1 MVSWNSSFTALY
13 RHSKM
18 IRKIILIVSIS
29 PLFLSINWSAPSP
42 YILNQAVFA
51 FQFSNQQQ
59 EGQQHKIQLLS
70 SSNNFSHSVANT
82 NATGHISSLQASQIG
97 ATANMAVEIV
107 FGAALLG
114 NISYYPNPLVASPN
128 TTIVWHNTDEI
139 LHTVT
144 SGLIENNIKGKEFDS
159 SIILPDM
166 TYVHTFSEI
175 GEYPYFCILHPAMA
189 GKIIIVKNETY
200 QQTNQSAPPPS
211 QQQQQIGQ
219 QPPPQSTQTSPPP
232 LAQQNTT
239 QLNQSAPQQIAP
251 LNQLVGSEDFA
262 ASGTINSTLY
272 TTNGNWEAIGIWTLS
287 VSEGEVTSF
296 DTDMAWNNGTSAH
309 THEFHNFEMD
319 EDSDDISIDS
329 EGGIT
334 IEGGVMDVGTNGV
347 VSWPNVPAEISIQ
360 QGKIIT
366 VSVDHEETN
375 NHFGGQSVHG
385 IVTSLTPCSA
395 SPGANMQIPT
405 GGC

>member
-1 MVSWNSSFTALY
+1 
-13 RHSKM
+13 
-18 IRKIILIVSIS
+18 
-29 PLFLSINWSAPSP
+29 
-42 YILNQAVFA
+42 
-51 FQFSNQQQ
+51 
-59 EGQQHKIQLLS
+59 
-70 SSNNFSHSVANT
+70 
-82 NATGHISSLQASQIG
+82 
-97 ATANMAVEIV
+97 
-107 FGAALLG
+107 
-114 NISYYPNPLVASPN
+114 
-128 TTIVWHNTDEI
+128 
-139 LHTVT
+139 
-144 SGLIENNIKGKEFDS
+144 
-159 SIILPDM
+159 
-166 TYVHTFSEI
+166 
-175 GEYPYFCILHPAMA
+175 
-189 GKIIIVKNETY
+189 
-200 QQTNQSAPPPS
+200 
-211 QQQQQIGQ
+211 
-219 QPPPQSTQTSPPP
+219 
-232 LAQQNTT
+232 
-239 QLNQSAPQQIAP
+239 
-251 LNQLVGSEDFA
+251 LVGSEDFA

-347 VSWPNVPAEISIQ
+347 VSWQDIPAEILIEA
-360 QGKIIT
+360 GRIIT

>member
-1 MVSWNSSFTALY
+1 
-13 RHSKM
+13 
-18 IRKIILIVSIS
+18 
-29 PLFLSINWSAPSP
+29 
-42 YILNQAVFA
+42 
-51 FQFSNQQQ
+51 
-59 EGQQHKIQLLS
+59 
-70 SSNNFSHSVANT
+70 
-82 NATGHISSLQASQIG
+82 
-97 ATANMAVEIV
+97 
-107 FGAALLG
+107 
-114 NISYYPNPLVASPN
+114 
-128 TTIVWHNTDEI
+128 

-200 QQTNQSAPPPS
+200 QQTNQSVPLIAQQNTTQLNQSASPLPPS
-211 QQQQQIGQ
+211 QQQIGQQPPSQQQIGQQPPLPPSQQQIGQ

-319 EDSDDISIDS
+319 EDISIDS

-347 VSWPNVPAEISIQ
+347 VSWQDIPAEILIEA
-360 QGKIIT
+360 GRIIT

-385 IVTSLTPCSA
+385 TVTSLTPCSA

>member
-1 MVSWNSSFTALY
+1 MKSIRRVLSVLIISSVFFLLSTT
-13 RHSKM
+13 
-18 IRKIILIVSIS
+18 
-29 PLFLSINWSAPSP
+29 PLSILTVNAQPP
-42 YILNQAVFA
+42 PTYG
-51 FQFSNQQQ
+51 QQQ
-59 EGQQHKIQLLS
+59 QQIGQQPPPQS
-70 SSNNFSHSVANT
+70 TQTS
-82 NATGHISSLQASQIG
+82 
-97 ATANMAVEIV
+97 
-107 FGAALLG
+107 
-114 NISYYPNPLVASPN
+114 PPPLAQQN
-128 TTIVWHNTDEI
+128 TTQ
-139 LHTVT
+139 L
-144 SGLIENNIKGKEFDS
+144 
-159 SIILPDM
+159 
-166 TYVHTFSEI
+166 
-175 GEYPYFCILHPAMA
+175 
-189 GKIIIVKNETY
+189 
-200 QQTNQSAPPPS
+200 NQSAPLIAQQNTTQLNQSASPPPPSQQQIGQQPPPLLPPPPPS

-347 VSWPNVPAEISIQ
+347 VSWTNVPAEISIQ

-366 VSVDHEETN
+366 
-375 NHFGGQSVHG
+375 
-385 IVTSLTPCSA
+385 
-395 SPGANMQIPT
+395 
-405 GGC
+405 

>member
-82 NATGHISSLQASQIG
+82 NAT
-97 ATANMAVEIV
+97 
-107 FGAALLG
+107 
-114 NISYYPNPLVASPN
+114 
-128 TTIVWHNTDEI
+128 IVWHNTDEI

-200 QQTNQSAPPPS
+200 QQTNQSAPPPSQQQQQIGQQPPPLLPPPPS

-405 GGC
+405 GG